1 MCKCAVRGLRVRAR
15 GARVVFAGR
24 RQPPGGAAARP
35 GRPAR
40 GDQPAARARRQHGF

>member
-15 GARVVFAGR
+15 GARVVFAAR
-24 RQPPGGAAARP
+24 RQPPGGPAARP

-40 GDQPAARARRQHGF
+40 GGRGDQPAARRW